1 MKNISLMENTHD
13 IYGDRSGVSLVSAN
27 RSWALA
33 LGLDYQKDMGMTLAE
48 ALLLVYLE

>member
-33 LGLDYQKDMGMTLAE
+33 LGLDYQDMGMTLAE